1 MQTSISQILKTWWG
15 DWATAVVIIVTSI
28 LIGRISPPKAYF
40 SLDDS
45 TIQYP
50 YTEKELISEFVVVII
65 SLGIP
70 MLVVTLV
77 SGCRSSFI
85 TLHHGILGILS
96 SGSVTLFIVNLTKV
110 SLGEFRPD
118 WIARCNPILDAAR
131 ILTSD
136 SCKQTDLRLLRDG
149 QKSFMSGHAGAS
161 FAGFFFLSLFLAT
174 QLGVFST
181 RRSFFRA
188 TLVMAPLAFPL
199 WVSISRIADY
209 RHHPHDVIAGAIT
222 GILAASVSYFLYS
235 PTAANASSFEE
246 LELDTKQPCHLIT
259 PA

>member
-1 MQTSISQILKTWWG
+1 MASISL
-15 DWATAVVIIVTSI
+15 A
-28 LIGRISPPKAYF
+28 
-40 SLDDS
+40 
-45 TIQYP
+45 
-50 YTEKELISEFVVVII
+50 
-65 SLGIP
+65 IP
-70 MLVVTLV
+70 LLVVTLV
-77 SGCRSSFI
+77 SVRRSSFI
-85 TLHHGILGILS
+85 IFHHGFLGLLS

-118 WIARCNPILDAAR
+118 WIARCKPILDAGK

-149 QKSFMSGHAGAS
+149 QKSFISGHAGAS

-174 QLGVFST
+174 QLGVLST

-199 WVSISRIADY
+199 WVSISRITDY

-235 PTAANASSFEE
+235 PTSSEESPFEE
-246 LELDTKQPCHLIT
+246 LELNVIDARAMPLDNISIKP
-259 PA
+259 